1 MRLSLFFCFTAYDKK
16 PFSFKRA
23 SRGFLS
29 FEKYGIVS
37 EKSDYAV
44 FLFET
49 ECSL

>member
-1 MRLSLFFCFTAYDKK
+1 MRLSLFSASQPMDKK

-37 EKSDYAV
+37 EKSGYAV